1 VQEVFQA
8 KATNCKARFY
18 SLFNLN
24 IIYMSKSTKENT
36 SIFGHTH
43 VFTGYQGSVPYLK
56 PKKGAVD
63 NTGDI
68 M

>member
-1 VQEVFQA
+1 
-8 KATNCKARFY
+8 
-18 SLFNLN
+18 
-24 IIYMSKSTKENT
+24 MSKALKRKHLY
-36 SIFGHTH
+36 FGHTH

>member
-1 VQEVFQA
+1 
-8 KATNCKARFY
+8 
-18 SLFNLN
+18 
-24 IIYMSKSTKENT
+24 MSKALKRKHLYFWT
-36 SIFGHTH
+36 HTL
-43 VFTGYQGSVPYLK
+43 FTGYQGSVPYLK